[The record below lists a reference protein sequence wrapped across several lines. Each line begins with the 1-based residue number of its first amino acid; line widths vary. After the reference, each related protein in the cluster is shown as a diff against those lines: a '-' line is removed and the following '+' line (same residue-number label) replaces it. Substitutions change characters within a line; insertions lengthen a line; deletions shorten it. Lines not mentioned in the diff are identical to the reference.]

1 MLIYETRNDRK
12 LMIAGKW
19 VRAQNTVPVSVIH
32 QWEPADE
39 QPAG

>member
-1 MLIYETRNDRK
+1 MLIYETQNDRK

-19 VRAQNTVPVSVIH
+19 VHAQNTVTVCVIH
-32 QWEPADE
+32 QWVPADE